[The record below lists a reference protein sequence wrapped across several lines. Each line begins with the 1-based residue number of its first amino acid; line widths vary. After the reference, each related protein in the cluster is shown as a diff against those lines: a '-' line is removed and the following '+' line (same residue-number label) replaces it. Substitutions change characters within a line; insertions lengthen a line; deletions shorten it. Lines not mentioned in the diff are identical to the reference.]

1 MAESYV
7 LKTDRNAQWQK
18 IESRLSETA
27 TKKQIKVCRDY
38 FLDGLDNSKHFTWS
52 DRFRLYHNP
61 TLEGWQKLFDEE
73 IQEPLT
79 DGDFRTLQYYFTGQ
93 LCKEFFGIEDQDYYF
108 KAAFGQRYDADWLF
122 PLRINREPSGRR
134 ITLTPNQILFS
145 LLAEFSWYVRNAD
158 ADDFGVLRYNQAY
171 LDSLLPLVD
180 PGFFSTQAYTLR
192 DLTEDQVRYASVQSA
207 TKNMIKAALSGMGP
221 QTDAA
226 RIQAANAVLE
236 VFQAHAD
243 ALGEFNTLYAQ
254 VKKDVEAGD

>member
-7 LKTDRNAQWQK
+7 LKTDRNAQWQR
-18 IESRLSETA
+18 IEERLSETA
-27 TKKQIKVCRDY
+27 TKRQIKVCRDY
-38 FLDGLDNSKHFTWS
+38 FLDGVDNSKHFTWS

-79 DGDFRTLQYYFTGQ
+79 DANFRTLQYYFAGQ
-93 LCKEFFGIEDQDYYF
+93 LHQDFFGIEDQDYYF
-108 KAAFGQRYDADWLF
+108 KAAFGPHYEADRLF
-122 PLRINREPSGRR
+122 PLRINQEPTPRPIS
-134 ITLTPNQILFS
+134 LTPNQLLDS
-145 LLAEFSWYVRNAD
+145 LMSDFSWYVRNAD
-158 ADDFGVLRYNQAY
+158 ADDVGVLRYNLDY

-192 DLTEDQVRYASVQSA
+192 DLTEDQVRYAGIQSA
-207 TKNMIKAALSGMGP
+207 TKNMIKAALGGMEP

-236 VFQAHAD
+236 VFQHHAD
-243 ALGEFNTLYAQ
+243 ALGEFNALYAQ

>member
-79 DGDFRTLQYYFTGQ
+79 DGDFRTLQYILPVSSARNFLVSRIRTT
-93 LCKEFFGIEDQDYYF
+93 IS
-108 KAAFGQRYDADWLF
+108 RP
-122 PLRINREPSGRR
+122 PLGSVMMPIGCSPFASIG
-134 ITLTPNQILFS
+134 S
-145 LLAEFSWYVRNAD
+145 L
-158 ADDFGVLRYNQAY
+158 
-171 LDSLLPLVD
+171 
-180 PGFFSTQAYTLR
+180 
-192 DLTEDQVRYASVQSA
+192 QV
-207 TKNMIKAALSGMGP
+207 
-221 QTDAA
+221 
-226 RIQAANAVLE
+226 
-236 VFQAHAD
+236 D
-243 ALGEFNTLYAQ
+243 ALP
-254 VKKDVEAGD
+254 